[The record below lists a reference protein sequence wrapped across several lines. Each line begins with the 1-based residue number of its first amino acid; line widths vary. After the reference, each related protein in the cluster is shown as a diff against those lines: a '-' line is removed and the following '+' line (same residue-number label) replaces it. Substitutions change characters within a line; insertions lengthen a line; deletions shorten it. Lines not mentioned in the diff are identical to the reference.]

1 MLSPAA
7 CTIYSN
13 NRPEEAAMTHRV
25 KESRTDIIQKVIK
38 HIHDKL
44 PEKEAKLL
52 EMFVEN
58 YFQSASPEDLAARSV
73 LDLYGAVLSHW
84 NFLNIRKPTEFK
96 VRVYNPQFEQHG
108 WQSTHTVIEIIVD
121 DMPFLVDSLR
131 MELDKHNLNIHFI
144 LHMGGIHF
152 VRHAGDGHILQML
165 PADKHDNDKKAE
177 AVIFFEIDRQSDE
190 LVLQGIKEALLNVL
204 KDVAKATRDWSAM
217 QTKMEQA
224 IKLIEKN
231 EVKLQKH
238 EYDEQIE
245 FLKWVSDNHFTYLGY
260 CELKLVASE
269 TDIEW
274 VMVEHS
280 GLGVLSNKAAKV
292 MRRLSEL
299 PPKAQDLLQSREPI
313 FLGKTNTIAS
323 IHRPVFSDSISI
335 KIFND
340 KAEVIGEHRF
350 IGLYTSVAYNRSP
363 DHIPWMRQKVKNV
376 LNRAGMSPDT
386 HDGKTLLN
394 ILHSAIPRD
403 DFLQG
408 DEIDL
413 YEISIGIFHLQE
425 RQKIRLFIREDL
437 FGRFVSCLVYVPRD
451 KFNSELRN
459 KMQIILQKEFGG
471 LESSFVTRF
480 SESVLARIH
489 FIVRFKE
496 QRRELNYNI
505 DAIEQKLVDAARTW
519 PEDLRK
525 ALVDHCGEES
535 GNRLYDEYGSGFP
548 ISYQEDF
555 NVRTAVFDIIH
566 METLTAEKPLAMS
579 FYRPLEAAEG
589 LFRFKLFGAQKALA
603 LSDVIP
609 MLEFMGLKVISEKPH
624 LIFQKSGAQIW
635 LNDFSLVHSAGSELN
650 AVALKEVFQE
660 TFYNVWMGLAESDG
674 FNRLVLGAGL
684 NWREIAML
692 RAYSKYMW
700 QIGFTFSQS
709 YVENALANQPGI
721 TRELVELFRLR
732 FDPSLPEDNQN
743 NRTIAL
749 RRKIKQDLE
758 EVANLDEDRILRRYV
773 DVILGTIRTNYYQL
787 DNANQMKSYISF
799 KLDPQAV
806 PDMPLP
812 RPMFEIFVYSPRV
825 EGVHLR
831 GAKVARGGIRWS
843 DRKEDFRTEVLG
855 LMKAQQVK
863 NAVIVP
869 LGAKGGFVPK
879 MLPEGNDREAI
890 MKEVVA
896 SYQTFIRGLLD
907 LTDNLKGNEIIR
919 PKQVVRYDADDPY
932 LVVAADKGTATFSD
946 IANSLSQEYDFWL
959 GDAFASGGSSGY
971 DHKKMGITAK
981 GAWESVKRH
990 FSEMNVDV
998 QNQEISVVGIG
1009 DMSGDVFGNGM
1020 LLSRHLK
1027 VIAAFDHRH
1036 IFLDPNPE
1044 TEKSFEERHR
1054 LFNLPRS
1061 SWDDYDKKL
1070 ISKGGGVYPRSAKYI
1085 DLSNEIQEKL
1095 GIKRDRLVP
1104 TELIKAILKAPVD
1117 LLWNGG
1123 IGTYVKSEEEHNS
1136 EVGDRANDSLRINGN
1151 EIRAKVVGEGG
1162 NLGFTQLG
1170 REEYALN
1177 GGRNNTDAIDNS
1189 AGVDCSDHEVNIKI
1203 LLNSVMSAGDMTLKQ
1218 RNELLAEMTDE
1229 VADLVLMNNIRQTA
1243 ILSMAAAFSADNI
1256 DMHKR
1261 LIQYLETNANLN
1273 RSLEFLPSDEELMT
1287 RKQTKKGITRPE
1299 LAVLLAYSKTHLKQ
1313 ALLASELPE
1322 DIYIARSLLLPFP
1335 DALRQKYSEQ
1345 MKQHRLKREI
1355 TAMQV
1360 VNDVFYEMG
1369 LGFINRIQDETGA
1382 HPDEIVKAYIVANE
1396 IFKGTQLREAI
1407 QALDLIIDHQTQ
1419 VKMFLEVV
1427 RLLRRAT
1434 RWFIRQRRGKF
1445 DIEKTILHF
1454 RPRVQKVGEEIRKYL
1469 RGSAESNLE
1478 IFAKEMI
1485 DAGVPEDF
1493 SYRIASL
1500 SSWFASLDIVEA
1512 ATQHNF
1518 EIDKVIDTYYGLGQ
1532 KIDIGWFREA
1542 IRTHQVSNHW
1552 DALARAAYRDDLDWQ
1567 QRSLT
1572 VSILQAKNG
1581 SEEAESKLKLWSKHH
1596 KVLINRWKSM
1606 VAELKAAPV
1615 TEMIMYGVALR
1626 ELTDLSQASQTN
1638 NNQNGHA

>member
-1 MLSPAA
+1 
-7 CTIYSN
+7 
-13 NRPEEAAMTHRV
+13 MTHRV
-25 KESRTDIIQKVIK
+25 KESRADIIQKVIK

-44 PEKEAKLL
+44 PEKEAKIL
-52 EMFVEN
+52 EIFVEN
-58 YFQSASPEDLAARSV
+58 YFQSASPDDLAARSV
-73 LDLYGAVLSHW
+73 LDLYGAALSHW
-84 NFLNIRKPTEFK
+84 NFINFRKSTEFK

-108 WQSTHTVIEIIVD
+108 WQSTHTVIEISVD

-131 MELDKHNLNIHFI
+131 MELDKNNFNIHFI
-144 LHMGGIHF
+144 LQMGGVKF
-152 VRHAGDGHILQML
+152 VRHPDGHILEML
-165 PADKHDNDKKAE
+165 PSDKNNHDIKSE
-177 AVIFFEIDRQSDE
+177 AVIFFEINRQSDAA
-190 LVLQGIKEALLNVL
+190 VLQDIKEGLLKVL
-204 KDVAKATRDWSAM
+204 KDVAKATRDWQAM
-217 QTKMEQA
+217 QNKMEQA
-224 IKLIEKN
+224 TKLVEKN
-231 EVKLQKH
+231 ELKLPKH

-245 FLKWVSDNHFTYLGY
+245 FLKWVNDNHFTYLGY
-260 CELKLVASE
+260 CELKLIISE
-269 TDIEW
+269 SDVEW

-280 GLGVLSNKAAKV
+280 GLGVLSNQSPKV
-292 MRRLSEL
+292 IRRQSEI
-299 PPKAQDLLQSREPI
+299 PPRAQALARSKDPI
-313 FLGKTNTIAS
+313 FLGKTNTIAT
-323 IHRPVFSDSISI
+323 IHRPVFTDSISV
-335 KIFND
+335 KIFNV
-340 KAEVIGEHRF
+340 KGEVIGEHRF
-350 IGLYTSVAYNRSP
+350 IGLYTSAAYNRSP
-363 DHIPWMRQKVKNV
+363 DHIPWMRQKVKNILKKSNV
-376 LNRAGMSPDT
+376 VPES
-386 HDGKTLLN
+386 HDGKTILN
-394 ILHSAIPRD
+394 ILHTAIPRD

-408 DEIDL
+408 NENDL
-413 YEISIGIFHLQE
+413 FDISMGIFHLQE
-425 RQKIRLFIREDL
+425 RQKISLYVREDI

-451 KFNSELRN
+451 KFNSELR
-459 KMQIILQKEFGG
+459 KKIQLILEKEFKGV
-471 LESSFVTRF
+471 ESSFVTRF

-489 FIVRFKE
+489 YIVRFNE
-496 QRRELNYNI
+496 QRRELNY
-505 DAIEQKLVDAARTW
+505 DVDLIEQKLVDAARTW
-519 PEDLRK
+519 PEDLRT

-535 GNRLYDEYGSGFP
+535 GNRLFDEYGASFP

-566 METLTAEKPLAMS
+566 METLSAEKPLAMS

-589 LFRFKLFGAQKALA
+589 VFRFKLFGGQKALA

-624 LIFQKSGAQIW
+624 LINQKSGMQIW
-635 LNDFSLVHSAGSELN
+635 LNDFSLIHSAGTELN

-721 TRELVELFRLR
+721 TRELVELFKLR
-732 FDPSLPEDNQN
+732 FDPILPEDSQN
-743 NRTIAL
+743 TRTIAL

-787 DNANQMKSYISF
+787 DNMGQIKSYISF
-799 KLDPQAV
+799 KLDPHAI

-896 SYQTFIRGLLD
+896 SYQTFIQGLLD
-907 LTDNLKGNEIIR
+907 LTDNLKVNEVI
-919 PKQVVRYDADDPY
+919 PPQQVVRYDADDPY

-946 IANSLSQEYDFWL
+946 IANTLSLQYDFWL

-990 FSEMNVDV
+990 FSEMSIDV
-998 QNQEISVVGIG
+998 QNQEITVVGVG

-1020 LLSRHLK
+1020 LLSKHLK
-1027 VIAAFDHRH
+1027 LIAAFDHRH
-1036 IFLDPNPE
+1036 IFLDPNPDAQI
-1044 TEKSFEERHR
+1044 SFEERQR
-1054 LFNLPRS
+1054 LFQLPRS
-1061 SWDDYDKKL
+1061 SWEDYDKKL

-1085 DLSNEIQEKL
+1085 DLSLEMQEKI
-1095 GIKRDRLVP
+1095 GIKRDRMVP
-1104 TELIKAILKAPVD
+1104 TELIKAILKSPVD

-1123 IGTYVKSEEEHNS
+1123 IGTYVKSFDEHNS
-1136 EVGDRANDSLRINGN
+1136 EVGDRTNDSVRINGN
-1151 EIRAKVVGEGG
+1151 EIRAKVVAEGG

-1177 GGRNNTDAIDNS
+1177 GGHINTDAIDNS

-1203 LLNSVMSAGDMTLKQ
+1203 LLNAVLASGDMTLKQ
-1218 RNELLAEMTDE
+1218 RNELLAQMTEE
-1229 VADLVLMNNIRQTA
+1229 VAELVLENNIRQTA
-1243 ILSMAAAFSADNI
+1243 ILSMAAASSADSI

-1261 LIQYLETNANLN
+1261 LIQYLELNANLN
-1273 RSLEFLPSDEELMT
+1273 RSLEFLPTDEELMV
-1287 RKQTKKGITRPE
+1287 RKQNKKGVTRPE
-1299 LAVLLAYSKTHLKQ
+1299 LAVLLAYSKTYLKQ
-1313 ALLASELPE
+1313 ALLASDLPE
-1322 DIYIARSLLLPFP
+1322 DAYIARSLLLPFP
-1335 DALRQKYSEQ
+1335 NALRQKYSEQ
-1345 MKQHRLKREI
+1345 MQQHRLKREI
-1355 TAMQV
+1355 IAMQV
-1360 VNDVFYEMG
+1360 GNDVFYEMG

-1396 IFKGTQLREAI
+1396 VFKGTQLREAI
-1407 QALDLIIDHQTQ
+1407 QTLDLMVDHQVQ

-1454 RPRVQKVGEEIRKYL
+1454 RPRVQKVGDEIRKYL
-1469 RGSAESNLE
+1469 RGGAEENLE
-1478 IFAKEMI
+1478 VFAKEML

-1493 SYRIASL
+1493 GYRIACL
-1500 SSWFASLDIVEA
+1500 SSLFSSLDIVEA

-1518 EIDKVIDTYYGLGQ
+1518 EIDKVIDTYYSLGQ
-1532 KIDIGWFREA
+1532 KIDITWFREA
-1542 IRTHQVSNHW
+1542 IRKHQVSNHW

-1572 VSILQAKNG
+1572 VSILKGKNG
-1581 SEEAESKLKLWSKHH
+1581 SEEVDAKLKLWSKQN

-1606 VAELKAAPV
+1606 ITELKAASV

-1638 NNQNGHA
+1638 LAHQNGHA

>member
-1 MLSPAA
+1 
-7 CTIYSN
+7 
-13 NRPEEAAMTHRV
+13 MTHRV
-25 KESRTDIIQKVIK
+25 KESRTDIILKVIK

-52 EMFVEN
+52 EVFVEN
-58 YFQSASPEDLAARSV
+58 YFQSASPEDLASRSV

-84 NFLNIRKPTEFK
+84 NFLNLRKPGEFK

-108 WQSTHTVIEIIVD
+108 WQSTHTVIEISVD

-144 LHMGGIHF
+144 LHMGGIKF
-152 VRHAGDGHILQML
+152 VRHADGHVLQIL
-165 PADKHDNDKKAE
+165 PSDKSNAEIKSE

-190 LVLQGIKEALLNVL
+190 AVLQSIKEGLLNVL
-204 KDVAKATRDWSAM
+204 KDVAKATRDWRAM
-217 QTKMEQA
+217 QSKMDHA
-224 IKLIEKN
+224 IKLVEKN
-231 EVKLQKH
+231 EVKLQKS
-238 EYDEQIE
+238 EYEEQIE
-245 FLKWVSDNHFTYLGY
+245 FLKWVNDNHFTYLGY
-260 CELKLVASE
+260 CELKLISNE
-269 TDIEW
+269 TDVEW

-280 GLGVLSNKAAKV
+280 GLGVLSNKPPKV
-292 MRRLSEL
+292 IRRLSEI
-299 PPKAQDLLQSREPI
+299 PPRAQELARSREPI
-313 FLGKTNTIAS
+313 FLGKTNTIATM
-323 IHRPVFSDSISI
+323 HRPVFSDSISV
-335 KIFND
+335 KIFNE
-340 KAEVIGEHRF
+340 KGEVIGEHRF
-350 IGLYTSVAYNRSP
+350 IGLYTSAAYNRSP
-363 DHIPWMRQKVKNV
+363 DHIPWMRQKVKNI
-376 LNRAGMSPDT
+376 LKRANIVGDS
-386 HDGKTLLN
+386 HDGKTVLN

-408 DEIDL
+408 DENDL
-413 YEISIGIFHLQE
+413 YEISMGIFHLQE
-425 RQKIRLFIREDL
+425 RQKIRLFVREDL
-437 FGRFVSCLVYVPRD
+437 FGRFISCLVYVPRD
-451 KFNSELRN
+451 KFNSELRSR
-459 KMQIILQKEFGG
+459 MQAILEKEFNGS
-471 LESSFVTRF
+471 ESSFITRF

-489 FIVRFKE
+489 FIVRFNE
-496 QRRELNYNI
+496 QRRELIYDI

-519 PEDLRK
+519 QEDLRT

-535 GNRLYDEYGSGFP
+535 GNRLFDEYGASFP

-566 METLTAEKPLAMS
+566 METLASDKPLAMS
-579 FYRPLEAAEG
+579 FYRPLEATEG
-589 LFRFKLFGAQKALA
+589 VFRFKLFGAKKALA

-609 MLEFMGLKVISEKPH
+609 MLEFMGLKVISERPH
-624 LIFQKSGAQIW
+624 LINQKSGTQIW
-635 LNDFSLVHSAGSELN
+635 LNDFSLVHSAGTELN

-721 TRELVELFRLR
+721 TRELVELFKLR
-732 FDPSLPEDNQN
+732 FDPSLPQDSQN
-743 NRTIAL
+743 TRTIPL

-787 DNANQMKSYISF
+787 DNAGLSKSYISF
-799 KLDPQAV
+799 KLDPQSI

-812 RPMFEIFVYSPRV
+812 KPLFEIFVYSPRV

-843 DRKEDFRTEVLG
+843 DRKEDYRTEVLG

-896 SYQTFIRGLLD
+896 CYQTFMRGLLD
-907 LTDNLKGNEIIR
+907 ITDNLKGNEVIL
-919 PKQVVRYDADDPY
+919 PKQVVRYDGDDPY

-946 IANSLSQEYDFWL
+946 IANALSQEYHFWL
-959 GDAFASGGSSGY
+959 DDAFASGGSSGY

-990 FSEMNVDV
+990 FSEMGVDV
-998 QNQEISVVGIG
+998 QKQEITVVGVG

-1020 LLSRHLK
+1020 LLSHHLK

-1036 IFLDPNPE
+1036 IFLDPNPDPQ
-1044 TEKSFEERHR
+1044 KSFEERSR

-1085 DLSNEIQEKL
+1085 DLSPEVQEKI
-1095 GIKRDRLVP
+1095 GIKRDRMVP
-1104 TELIKAILKAPVD
+1104 TELIRAILKAPVD

-1123 IGTYVKSEEEHNS
+1123 IGTYVKSVDEHNS
-1136 EVGDRANDSLRINGN
+1136 EVGDRTNDSVRINGN
-1151 EIRAKVVGEGG
+1151 EIRAKVVAEGG

-1170 REEYALN
+1170 RKEYALN

-1203 LLNSVMSAGDMTLKQ
+1203 LLNGVVSSGDMTLKQ

-1243 ILSMAAAFSADNI
+1243 ILSMAAASSADNI

-1261 LIQYLETNANLN
+1261 LIQYLEANANLN
-1273 RSLEFLPSDEELMT
+1273 RSLEFLPSDEDLNA
-1287 RKQTKKGITRPE
+1287 RKQSRKGVTRPG

-1313 ALLASELPE
+1313 ALLASDLPE
-1322 DIYIARSLLLPFP
+1322 DPYVARSLLLPFP
-1335 DALRQKYSEQ
+1335 NALRQKYSEQ

-1355 TAMQV
+1355 ICMQV

-1382 HPDEIVKAYIVANE
+1382 HPDEIVRAYIVANE
-1396 IFKGTQLREAI
+1396 VFKGTQLREAI
-1407 QALDLIIDHQTQ
+1407 QSLDLMIDHQTQ
-1419 VKMFLEVV
+1419 VTMFLEVV

-1434 RWFIRQRRGKF
+1434 RWFIRQRRGKL

-1454 RPRVQKVGEEIRKYL
+1454 RPRVQKVGDEIRKYL
-1469 RGSAESNLE
+1469 RGGAEENLE
-1478 IFAKEMI
+1478 IFAKELL
-1485 DAGVPEDF
+1485 DTGVPEDF
-1493 SYRIASL
+1493 AYRIASL
-1500 SSWFASLDIVEA
+1500 SSLFASLDIVEA

-1518 EIDKVIDTYYGLGQ
+1518 EMDKVIDTYYTLGQ
-1532 KIDIGWFREA
+1532 KIEISWFREA

-1552 DALARAAYRDDLDWQ
+1552 DALARAAFRDDLDWQ

-1572 VSILQAKNG
+1572 VSVLEAKNG
-1581 SEEAESKLKLWSKHH
+1581 SEEVEAKLKLWFKQN

-1606 VAELKAAPV
+1606 VAELKAAQV

-1626 ELTDLSQASQTN
+1626 ELTDLAQASKVHPVH
-1638 NNQNGHA
+1638 QNGHA

>member
-1 MLSPAA
+1 
-7 CTIYSN
+7 
-13 NRPEEAAMTHRV
+13 MTHRV
-25 KESRTDIIQKVIK
+25 KESRADIIQKVIK

-44 PEKEAKLL
+44 PEKEAKLI
-52 EMFVEN
+52 EVFVEN
-58 YFQSASPEDLAARSV
+58 YFQSASPDDLAARSV
-73 LDLYGAVLSHW
+73 LDLYGAALSHW
-84 NFLNIRKPTEFK
+84 NFLNLRKPTEFK

-108 WQSTHTVIEIIVD
+108 WQSTHTVIEISVD

-144 LHMGGIHF
+144 LHLGGIKF
-152 VRHAGDGHILQML
+152 VRQADGHVLQML
-165 PADKHDNDKKAE
+165 PADKNNNDIKSE

-190 LVLQGIKEALLNVL
+190 AVLQGIKEALLNVL
-204 KDVAKATRDWSAM
+204 KDVTKVTRDWQAM
-217 QTKMEQA
+217 QTKMENA

-231 EVKLQKH
+231 ELKLPKH
-238 EYDEQIE
+238 QYDEQIE

-260 CELKLVASE
+260 CELKLVTSE
-269 TDIEW
+269 TDVEW
-274 VMVEHS
+274 IMIEHS
-280 GLGVLSNKAAKV
+280 GLGVLSNKSSRV
-292 MRRLSEL
+292 IRRASEIPSRAQELALS
-299 PPKAQDLLQSREPI
+299 KDPI
-313 FLGKTNTIAS
+313 FLGKTNTIAT
-323 IHRPVFSDSISI
+323 IHRPVFTDSISV
-335 KIFND
+335 KVFNE
-340 KAEVIGEHRF
+340 KGEVIGEHRF
-350 IGLYTSVAYNRSP
+350 IGLYTSAAYNRSP

-376 LNRAGMSPDT
+376 LKMAEIVPES
-386 HDGKTLLN
+386 HDGKTILN

-408 DEIDL
+408 DETDL
-413 YEISIGIFHLQE
+413 FEISMGIFHLQE
-425 RQKIRLFIREDL
+425 RQKIRLFVREDL

-451 KFNSELRN
+451 KFNSELRR
-459 KMQIILQKEFGG
+459 KIQLILEKEFNG

-489 FIVRFKE
+489 FIVRFNE
-496 QRRELNYNI
+496 QRRELNYDV
-505 DAIEQKLVDAARTW
+505 DAIEKKLVDAARTW
-519 PEDLRK
+519 PEDLRT
-525 ALVDHCGEES
+525 ALVDHCGEEL
-535 GNRLYDEYGSGFP
+535 GNQLFNDYGSSFP
-548 ISYQEDF
+548 ISYQEEF

-566 METLTAEKPLAMS
+566 METLALEKPLAMS
-579 FYRPLEAAEG
+579 FYRPLEATEG
-589 LFRFKLFGAQKALA
+589 VFRFKLFGAKKALA

-624 LIFQKSGAQIW
+624 LINRKSGEQIW
-635 LNDFSLVHSAGSELN
+635 LNDFSLIHSAGTELN

-732 FDPSLPEDNQN
+732 FDPVLPEDSQST
-743 NRTIAL
+743 RTIAL

-787 DNANQMKSYISF
+787 DSAGQVKSYISF
-799 KLDPQAV
+799 KLDPQAI

-812 RPMFEIFVYSPRV
+812 RPLFEIFVYSPRV

-831 GAKVARGGIRWS
+831 GAKVARGGLRWS

-907 LTDNLKGNEIIR
+907 LTDNLKGNEVIS
-919 PKQVVRYDADDPY
+919 PKQVIRYDGDDPY

-946 IANSLSQEYDFWL
+946 IANALSLEYDFWL

-990 FSEMNVDV
+990 FSEMAIDV
-998 QNQEISVVGIG
+998 QNQEITVVGVG

-1027 VIAAFDHRH
+1027 LIAAFDHRH

-1044 TEKSFEERHR
+1044 PQKSFEERQR
-1054 LFNLPRS
+1054 LFDLPRS

-1070 ISKGGGVYPRSAKYI
+1070 ISKGGGVYPRSAKYV
-1085 DLSNEIQEKL
+1085 DLSPEMQEKI
-1095 GIKRDRLVP
+1095 GIKRDRMVP

-1123 IGTYVKSEEEHNS
+1123 IGTYVKSFDEHNS
-1136 EVGDRANDSLRINGN
+1136 EVGDRTNDSVRINGN
-1151 EIRAKVVGEGG
+1151 EIRAKVVAEGG

-1177 GGRNNTDAIDNS
+1177 DGRINTDAIDNS

-1203 LLNSVMSAGDMTLKQ
+1203 LLNGVLSAGDMTLKQ
-1218 RNELLAEMTDE
+1218 RNELLAQMTDE
-1229 VADLVLMNNIRQTA
+1229 VAQLVLENNIRQTA
-1243 ILSMAAAFSADNI
+1243 ILSMAAASSADNI

-1261 LIQYLETNANLN
+1261 LIQYLELNANLN
-1273 RSLEFLPSDEELMT
+1273 RGLEFLPSDDELT
-1287 RKQTKKGITRPE
+1287 VRKQNRKGVTRPE
-1299 LAVLLAYSKTHLKQ
+1299 LAVLLAYSKTYLKQ
-1313 ALLASELPE
+1313 ALLASDLPE
-1322 DIYIARSLLLPFP
+1322 DPYIARSLLLPFP

-1345 MKQHRLKREI
+1345 MQQHRLKREI
-1355 TAMQV
+1355 IAMQV
-1360 VNDVFYEMG
+1360 GNDVFYEMG

-1396 IFKGTQLREAI
+1396 VFKGTQLREAI
-1407 QALDLIIDHQTQ
+1407 QTLDLIVDHQVQ

-1454 RPRVQKVGEEIRKYL
+1454 RPRVQKVGDEIRKYL
-1469 RGSAESNLE
+1469 RGGAEENLE
-1478 IFAKEMI
+1478 VFAKEML

-1493 SYRIASL
+1493 GYRIACL
-1500 SSWFASLDIVEA
+1500 SSLFSSLDIVEA

-1518 EIDKVIDTYYGLGQ
+1518 EIDKVIDTYYSLGQ
-1532 KIDIGWFREA
+1532 KIEISWVREA

-1567 QRSLT
+1567 QRSLA
-1572 VSILQAKNG
+1572 VSILQGKNG
-1581 SEEAESKLKLWSKHH
+1581 SEEVDSKLKAWSKQN

-1606 VAELKAAPV
+1606 VAELKAAPK

-1638 NNQNGHA
+1638 LNHQNGHA